1 MFLRASGFDP
11 YRCDRNLSLGINLG
25 SLSKVVKTAGN
36 DDTVT
41 ISSDDDADTL
51 GLKFES
57 PSEHLICFL
66 DLEPR
71 LIFPFALARLLCFI
85 IVRRREGVR
94 VHAQAYGH

>member
-36 DDTVT
+36 DDVIT

-57 PSEHLICFL
+57 QSEL
-66 DLEPR
+66 
-71 LIFPFALARLLCFI
+71 
-85 IVRRREGVR
+85 VV
-94 VHAQAYGH
+94 